1 MHAGCDACSM
11 ADRKGSGLG
20 CLGLPGMLAIFAFVA
35 FAGAVRG
42 VTGLLV
48 GAAAVLIVFLVIGIA
63 ITQATNRD

>member
-11 ADRKGSGLG
+11 AAHKGPGPA

-35 FAGAVRG
+35 FVGVVRG

-48 GAAAVLIVFLVIGIA
+48 GAAAV
-63 ITQATNRD
+63 